1 MAPLP
6 DMLWPKLLRRAL
18 KTVLSPINPGEMIA
32 GPRVVNDASASRV
45 SLFNSQVGKK
55 KQKVQRYPAAN
66 HGRTVA
72 SL

>member
-6 DMLWPKLLRRAL
+6 EILWQKLLRRAL
-18 KTVLSPINPGEMIA
+18 KTFLSPINHGEMIA
-32 GPRVVNDASASRV
+32 GARVVNDASASGV

-66 HGRTVA
+66 HSETFA